1 MEYDAV
7 GRRTSL
13 SASNG
18 RSSTMA
24 YTNGLLSSLTQAQ
37 NGVAISD
44 LAYDYAVD
52 GQLIG
57 IRDLLDPAA
66 SIEIDYD
73 NLNRLVMVSE
83 GVPSIYGGVPIPV
96 EDFAYDGE
104 GNRISSHLS
113 TLYLSDDHN
122 RLTEDSD
129 YTYSYDDRG
138 NRVSRTAKAGGV
150 VETYTY
156 NSVNKLVAYDSGT
169 GTVASYFYD
178 ALGRRIAKDVDGVAT
193 AYVYDPWN
201 PYSSVA
207 NDILLEFENGT
218 LTRRWQHGAKVDEPL
233 AFEGYAGTTVAGSG
247 SEFALFADRQGSI
260 LAVVDP
266 ITGTLA
272 AEYTYDAFGQI
283 TQTGALQQPFGYTGR
298 EFDAESG
305 LYYYRARYYDP
316 ALGMFIQS
324 DPIGF
329 AAGDLNI
336 YAYVWNDPFNWT
348 DPSGLGADG
357 TALDGAVIAMNRS
370 TMGIIRNALLG
381 ATLNMIGQI
390 LNSVSG
396 DGDNDPNDEDDENNN
411 ENCNPQTDP
420 DCANKVQDA
429 LKAVSSSCIA
439 KFKCIDYANELQE
452 NLESLGVN
460 GARLEV
466 NSSTGYLESLENGVI
481 STNGRHDAIQV
492 GNTVYDN
499 LNVNGV
505 NITTW
510 EGDLGIGEYPEITV
524 TPTGF

>member
-1 MEYDAV
+1 M
-7 GRRTSL
+7 
-13 SASNG
+13 
-18 RSSTMA
+18 
-24 YTNGLLSSLTQAQ
+24 
-37 NGVAISD
+37 
-44 LAYDYAVD
+44 
-52 GQLIG
+52 
-57 IRDLLDPAA
+57 
-66 SIEIDYD
+66 
-73 NLNRLVMVSE
+73 
-83 GVPSIYGGVPIPV
+83 PIPV

-113 TLYLSDDHN
+113 SLYLSDDHN

-138 NRVSRTAKAGGV
+138 NRISRTAKVGGV
-150 VETYTY
+150 VESYGY

-233 AFEGYAGTTVAGSG
+233 AFEGYAGTTAAGTG
-247 SEFALFADRQGSI
+247 SEFALFADRQGSV

-272 AEYTYDAFGQI
+272 AEYTYDAFGQV
-283 TQTGALQQPFGYTGR
+283 TQTGTLHQPFGFTGR

-336 YAYVWNDPFNWT
+336 YAYVENDPFNWT
-348 DPSGLGADG
+348 DPSGLASDG
-357 TALDGAVIAMNRS
+357 DVLTAGIVATTRS
-370 TMGIIRNALLG
+370 TMGIIGRGLMGAALDISSMIRAASLIGILSMTGDDDTPPRDPLPGGNNHNYPEPPEDPKMSTILKALVAIG
-381 ATLNMIGQI
+381 ALVTLEGDDSGGTYFEIEGSSGTLI
-390 LNSVSG
+390 LL
-396 DGDNDPNDEDDENNN
+396 
-411 ENCNPQTDP
+411 
-420 DCANKVQDA
+420 A
-429 LKAVSSSCIA
+429 LKATVFRQQSLNTRSGYTFVSA
-439 KFKCIDYANELQE
+439 
-452 NLESLGVN
+452 
-460 GARLEV
+460 
-466 NSSTGYLESLENGVI
+466 
-481 STNGRHDAIQV
+481 
-492 GNTVYDN
+492 
-499 LNVNGV
+499 
-505 NITTW
+505 
-510 EGDLGIGEYPEITV
+510 
-524 TPTGF
+524 